1 MYKIKDSISKFVSYK
16 PNIDEYE
23 VKLDAN
29 ESVPNK
35 DLLSELLSLDTINL
49 YPDNYAIELRKEIAS
64 YQNVSLEEVMVGN
77 GSSELLELV
86 VKTFLNPN
94 DVVLSIEPSF
104 VMYEKYTMLSNGV
117 YITVETNNQYETVVD
132 TLIEKAQENNPKIIF
147 LCTPNNPTGF
157 MLPKEEVLRI
167 VKNTQALVVVDE
179 AYMEF
184 ADQDQSVISEINN
197 YSNLIVNRTFSK
209 AFGIAGARL
218 GYFIANK
225 ELIDVL
231 SIAKTPYGVNEI
243 TQQLGI
249 LALKSKDYLTQNILR
264 VSRGKA
270 FLEAN
275 FNRFGITFF
284 KTEANF
290 FFIQFTEFDLAKEL
304 KNRKVLIRKF
314 KGKYEG
320 TYRITIGTDNENN
333 RLIKEL
339 EDILYEKRKS

>member
-275 FNRFGITFF
+275 FNRFGIIFF

-290 FFIQFTEFDLAKEL
+290 FFIQFTEFDLAEEL